1 MRERRQGWTRA
12 AWSWVYWVYWEPA
25 ASDLPVPP
33 GIALPV
39 GEAHRHEPP
48 VPHDEVV
55 VDMGREREESD
66 ENKAAPGGAN
76 DRLLEE
82 PARLKPQKGAL
93 GPKQGKEVA
102 AENQQRG
109 GTARPVPNLEK
120 VPEAAVQ
127 QGGRPPYKELEP
139 GEAKLEAK
147 AQVAVPD
154 GDTAE
159 AADQDTSQL
168 QLPRKAEE
176 APKSMEKEADPGKHL
191 PQQLIRASSSGPVIP
206 LGTGQF
212 GHSHLRPGAS
222 F

>member
-1 MRERRQGWTRA
+1 M
-12 AWSWVYWVYWEPA
+12 
-25 ASDLPVPP
+25 
-33 GIALPV
+33 

-55 VDMGREREESD
+55 VDMGREREESS

-82 PARLKPQKGAL
+82 PARLKPQKEAL
-93 GPKQGKEVA
+93 DPKQGKEVV

-109 GTARPVPNLEK
+109 GTGGPVPNLEK

-127 QGGRPPYKELEP
+127 QGGRPPYKDLEP

-147 AQVAVPD
+147 AQMAVLD
-154 GDTAE
+154 GDPAE
-159 AADQDTSQL
+159 AAERDKSQL

-176 APKSMEKEADPGKHL
+176 AAKSEEKEADPGKL
-191 PQQLIRASSSGPVIP
+191 LSEQLN
-206 LGTGQF
+206 
-212 GHSHLRPGAS
+212 
-222 F
+222 

>member
-1 MRERRQGWTRA
+1 MNVASRGARESRAGQGQYGTGCA
-12 AWSWVYWVYWEPA
+12 GCTGSLLPLT
-25 ASDLPVPP
+25 LPVPP

-55 VDMGREREESD
+55 VDMGREREESS
-66 ENKAAPGGAN
+66 ENKVAPGGAN
-76 DRLLEE
+76 NRLLEE
-82 PARLKPQKGAL
+82 PARMKPQKEAL

-102 AENQQRG
+102 AENQQWRG
-109 GTARPVPNLEK
+109 TGGPIPNLEK

-147 AQVAVPD
+147 AQGAVLD

-159 AADQDTSQL
+159 AAERGKPQL

-176 APKSMEKEADPGKHL
+176 AAKPMEKEADPGKL
-191 PQQLIRASSSGPVIP
+191 LSWQLI
-206 LGTGQF
+206 
-212 GHSHLRPGAS
+212 
-222 F
+222 